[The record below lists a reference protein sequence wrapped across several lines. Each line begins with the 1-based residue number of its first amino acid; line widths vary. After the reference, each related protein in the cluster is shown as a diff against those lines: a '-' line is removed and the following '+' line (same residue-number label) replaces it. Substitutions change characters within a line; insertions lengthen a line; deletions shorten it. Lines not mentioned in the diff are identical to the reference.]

1 MEQAKVERRHLGL
14 IDFKEAWDI
23 QESLFQG
30 IVDQKVLRRKDHS
43 APMPP
48 NYLLSC
54 EHPHVY
60 TIGKS
65 GKDQHLLIDEAYLK
79 RIGASVYRI
88 NRGGDIT
95 YHGPGQV
102 VIYPLFDLDQFF
114 TDIHKYLRYLEE
126 AVIRTLAE
134 YDLVGVRS
142 SGETGV
148 WLDVDNR
155 PRKICAMGVRAA
167 RWVTMHGLALNVNTD
182 MSYFNHIVPCGIQ
195 DKAVTS
201 MEMELGEKV
210 SAEIVSQR
218 VQFHI
223 QELFGFEI

>member
-30 IVDQKVLRRKDHS
+30 IVDQKVLRRKDSS
-43 APMPP
+43 AATPP

-79 RIGASVYRI
+79 KIGASVYRI

-148 WLDVDNR
+148 WLDIENR

-201 MEMELGEKV
+201 MEMELGEQL
-210 SAEIVSQR
+210 SEEIVSQR

>member
-30 IVDQKVLRRKDHS
+30 IVDQKVLRRKDSS
-43 APMPP
+43 AAMPP

-65 GKDQHLLIDEAYLK
+65 GKDQHLLIDETYLK
-79 RIGASVYRI
+79 KIGASVYRI

-148 WLDVDNR
+148 WLDIENR
-155 PRKICAMGVRAA
+155 PRKICALGVRAA

-201 MEMELGEKV
+201 MEMELGEQLSV
-210 SAEIVSQR
+210 EIVSQR